1 MIWKLDNMKRVVKVF
16 ILMVVCLN
24 ANLLIAQS
32 IGDKIY
38 KDRLFTFPDGKTKA
52 MIISYDDGLLQD
64 TLLVS
69 IMNMYKLKGTFN
81 LNSGHIGTEALWLKG
96 LTGKNGRY
104 LDENQI
110 KSTYRNHEIAAHS
123 LYHPHLIEL
132 KKNEITLEII
142 NDIENLEMISDTI
155 IKSFAY
161 PFGEYNEKLIS
172 ILKKSGLTN
181 ARTVNDSKSFELP
194 EDFFKWHPT
203 CHHSSAE
210 EYLERFVSTES
221 EQPLLFFMWGHSWEF
236 DKNIENN
243 NWQYFEDL
251 CKTVSAKEDIWYIGA
266 GEFVEYINAIK
277 SITGKDKLINNSI
290 LTVWIKENGK
300 VIFIPTQNK

>member
-1 MIWKLDNMKRVVKVF
+1 MKRVVKVF

-300 VIFIPTQNK
+300 VIFIPPQNK